1 MDYITNMLN
10 TNLTINDFISTKK
23 KEVFIQGMK
32 TSTTVRLGDPY
43 GIRTRV
49 CMRERHV
56 S

>member
-1 MDYITNMLN
+1 MNYMSLQHNYHRSC
-10 TNLTINDFISTKK
+10 FIYNYMNFNK
-23 KEVFIQGMK
+23 KEK
-32 TSTTVRLGDPY
+32 VRIGDPY